1 MLRVGK
7 SFISSLARHWTSR
20 FVNNNININN
30 SNLLKCM
37 TIRSFASI
45 TNENQNQNQIDNIT
59 NTITGDKSVV
69 LRLIR
74 KRKVLSNIL
83 ELPMNT
89 KDDKKDVNI
98 PIISTMSELKLE
110 DNKNADIVEVKDL
123 PSQTLIIKPATN
135 NNNNIISQQ
144 EQRGGSQIVYVYA
157 PVGLDITP
165 VTDQLK
171 SEWKLYNEQPNVIIS
186 KERMKL
192 VDEVMDSKNDFTNE
206 QRIVSR
212 GSLIG

>member
-1 MLRVGK
+1 
-7 SFISSLARHWTSR
+7 
-20 FVNNNININN
+20 
-30 SNLLKCM
+30 M

-135 NNNNIISQQ
+135 NNSNIISQQ
-144 EQRGGSQIVYVYA
+144 QQRGGSQIVYVYA